1 MSAFKPFLAQDI
13 IVTPL
18 ELNKGFTYEGAA
30 AITSSGI
37 DRFIGQNITGLF
49 NPLTDSTT
57 GDNNIEYKSFISSE
71 DNINNIIEYIE
82 SKI

>member
-30 AITSSGI
+30 AITGSGI
-37 DRFIGQNITGLF
+37 DRFIGQNVIKQKWLH
-49 NPLTDSTT
+49 SA
-57 GDNNIEYKSFISSE
+57 
-71 DNINNIIEYIE
+71 
-82 SKI
+82 